1 MIQNYVELHLLFLQE
16 DFLAASVM
24 AVGVVVC
31 QKMATY
37 PLDTV
42 NRRMMMTS
50 GEVVKYQSSIHA
62 FAEIIR
68 NESVKLCMQ
77 PQNKNFSCYFDCFWQ
92 KNVELFFHK
101 EV

>member
-1 MIQNYVELHLLFLQE
+1 MLNYTWLFLQE

-68 NESVKLCMQ
+68 NESVKLCLQ

>member
-1 MIQNYVELHLLFLQE
+1 MLNYTWLFLQE

-68 NESVKLCMQ
+68 NESVKLRMQ